1 MTVRK
6 LRMDGAASLALC
18 LAAAQLQMCAAA
30 APLRVFVFAGQRCGR
45 PPPCQCMQSIAELMH
60 VKSEAS
66 CSL

>member
-45 PPPCQCMQSIAELMH
+45 PPPCQCMQSIAE
-60 VKSEAS
+60 
-66 CSL
+66 